1 LHKKFRIKDLG
12 QLHFFLGLEIARSD
26 KGIFLNQR
34 KYTLELLE
42 ESGFMASKP
51 SSIAFNPT
59 TKLSSTEGVPLDDP
73 SSYRRLIGRLLYL
86 TNMRLTLLMLSS
98 TSVNLYQ
105 SLYFLIILL
114 QQKFLNISSL
124 LQPKEFYFLHLA
136 PWNYL
141 VLQILTGQDALK
153 HASPLLATVFFLAL
167 PSFHGSP
174 RSKMLYLL
182 RLNIGHLLLSLV
194 KFSGCNI
201 FSKTF
206 E

>member
-1 LHKKFRIKDLG
+1 MISFVSVASQTDHSLYIKIDGTSFTFLLVYVDDIVLAGNSIQEITSVKQFLHKKFRIKDLG

-136 PWNYL
+136 P
-141 VLQILTGQDALK
+141 
-153 HASPLLATVFFLAL
+153 
-167 PSFHGSP
+167 
-174 RSKMLYLL
+174 
-182 RLNIGHLLLSLV
+182 
-194 KFSGCNI
+194 
-201 FSKTF
+201 
-206 E
+206 